1 MDTVESSKRRTYEK
15 VPSRSYNYPERCTQG
30 VQNRLGEEHGN
41 SPGWQENEKEIKV
54 KTLYG
59 NFWTTSRRIT
69 FTL

>member
-15 VPSRSYNYPERCTQG
+15 VEVIIVLKNALKGFKTDWVRNIGTHLDGRKMK
-30 VQNRLGEEHGN
+30 
-41 SPGWQENEKEIKV
+41 KEIKV